1 MPFAIFWD
9 FFQITL
15 TQKER
20 GGEAKGREEKER
32 QEVGGRKKTSIKQR
46 CCRKSETHLFP
57 FGAHVGFWWGSS
69 QRVLVGAK
77 MLLLYHQQRC
87 SRGNCL
93 KNETP
98 LLFPFLSP
106 GRLLV
111 IKNVGEQAR
120 CVACWGHHHLYSWP
134 SQRLPVGGPGLQ
146 DNRFHTSTRGFC
158 EGLLNARSGRPQK
171 EVTTADS
178 GWWPSSPTS
187 QLLHPFLMWHL
198 CIFLSW
204 LFSICA
210 SVCP

>member
-1 MPFAIFWD
+1 
-9 FFQITL
+9 
-15 TQKER
+15 
-20 GGEAKGREEKER
+20 
-32 QEVGGRKKTSIKQR
+32 
-46 CCRKSETHLFP
+46 
-57 FGAHVGFWWGSS
+57 
-69 QRVLVGAK
+69 

-111 IKNVGEQAR
+111 IKTWNKLDVWPAE
-120 CVACWGHHHLYSWP
+120 GHHHLSSWP
-134 SQRLPVGGPGLQ
+134 SPGAAIGGPGLQ

-178 GWWPSSPTS
+178 GIGDIPLDPSRCWPWTDVLSEDCRAPSGPSCTEATRAKSVPSIVPRPSTLHAVKSPTFGRPSTKPHPLQSATPPKGGAALPYDHALCSGSPFKALHLLLS
-187 QLLHPFLMWHL
+187 QPCCLPK
-198 CIFLSW
+198 
-204 LFSICA
+204 
-210 SVCP
+210 